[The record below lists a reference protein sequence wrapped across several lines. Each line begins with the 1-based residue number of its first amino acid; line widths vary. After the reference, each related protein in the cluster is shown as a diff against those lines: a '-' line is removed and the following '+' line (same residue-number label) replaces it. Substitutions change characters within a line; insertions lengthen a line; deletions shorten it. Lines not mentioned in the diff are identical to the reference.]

1 MGDNMADGAH
11 APGNPGGTPKDNS
24 PISAVI
30 ELIKL
35 VWITDRKLAVALAV
49 LSVLVLL
56 TTIFS
61 LGWQKD
67 LNGAFASM
75 AFFLLLLGAFTFLI
89 RIAGPS
95 KDVRAARA
103 VTGPP
108 TTSQRWIIWAL
119 LASLGVGSLL
129 FGTTI
134 VALTSPEVAQ
144 GVMAAG
150 LKSLRTPSCLLRPF
164 SNCNEVLNEIAPVPP
179 EPLPAAAAE
188 PQPVAPTTVA
198 RDKFTVYIQYEN
210 LPRDW
215 IKTLAKNL
223 HDIGWK
229 VPSYT
234 AGGERIPAAQ
244 GLVEV
249 RYGNADDKAA
259 AEQLAKE
266 ISAQNLTA
274 EPLQTKLL
282 PIITKGVLEVWISA

>member
-1 MGDNMADGAH
+1 MPDGNN
-11 APGNPGGTPKDNS
+11 APGKPKDGG

-30 ELIKL
+30 ELIRL
-35 VWITDRKLAVALAV
+35 VWITNPRLALPLTVLA
-49 LSVLVLL
+49 VLVLL

-75 AFFLLLLGAFTFLI
+75 AFFLLLLGAFAFLI
-89 RIAGPS
+89 RITGRPEQ
-95 KDVRAARA
+95 VIAAHGLA
-103 VTGPP
+103 GPP

-129 FGTTI
+129 FGTTV
-134 VALTSPEVAQ
+134 VALTSPEIAQ
-144 GVMAAG
+144 GVMSAG

-164 SNCNEVLNEIAPVPP
+164 SNCTEVLNEIAPIEQKPV
-179 EPLPAAAAE
+179 PAAAAE
-188 PQPVAPTTVA
+188 PQPVAPTAVA
-198 RDKFTVYIQYEN
+198 RDKFTIYIQYEN

-223 HDIGWK
+223 HDAGWK

-259 AEQLAKE
+259 AEQLAAE
-266 ISAQNLTA
+266 ISTQKVTT
-274 EPLQTKLL
+274 EPLKTKLL
-282 PIITKGVLEVWISA
+282 PIITKGVLEVWISG

>member
-1 MGDNMADGAH
+1 MPNGAH
-11 APGNPGGTPKDNS
+11 APQKQQDNPSDNN
-24 PISAVI
+24 PINAVI

-35 VWITDRKLAVALAV
+35 VWLTDRRLAVALAV
-49 LSVLVLL
+49 LSVLVFL

-67 LNGAFASM
+67 TNGAVASM
-75 AFFLLLLGAFTFLI
+75 AFFVLLLGAFTFLI
-89 RIAGPS
+89 RITGPS
-95 KDVRAARA
+95 KDVRAARG

-129 FGTTI
+129 FGTTV

-144 GVMAAG
+144 GVMSAG

-164 SNCNEVLNEIAPVPP
+164 SDCTTVLNEIAPVD
-179 EPLPAAAAE
+179 EKPLPAAAAE
-188 PQPVAPTTVA
+188 PQPVAPTAVA

-229 VPSYT
+229 VPSFT
-234 AGGERIPAAQ
+234 LGGERIPAAQ

-259 AEQLAKE
+259 AEQLAAE
-266 ISAQNLTA
+266 ISAQKLTA
-274 EPLQTKLL
+274 QPLKTKLL